1 VPDPKAVAA
10 HRAVEFVESGMTVG
24 LGTGSTAL
32 FAVEWIGRRVREE
45 GLSVRGVP
53 TSVRT
58 EKAAREAG
66 IPLVSLDEVL
76 DLDVTIDGADEVD
89 PKGNLLK
96 GGGGALLREKIVASI
111 TKTNVV
117 VVAPEKRVERLGHRE
132 LLPVEVVRFGWRAVA
147 RSIDRLGGEAYLR
160 RTDEGASYVT
170 DEGHFILDCRFEDIA
185 DPADLERTLD
195 RIPGVVETGLFVGL
209 AHRLVVGFPDGRAE
223 VRELGG

>member
-10 HRAVEFVESGMTVG
+10 HRAVEFVVSGMTIG

-32 FAVEWIGRRVREE
+32 FAVERIGRRIREE

-66 IPLVSLDEVL
+66 VPLVSLDEVL
-76 DLDVTIDGADEVD
+76 DLDLTIDGADEVD

-117 VVAPEKRVERLGHRE
+117 VVAPDKRVPRLGQA

-147 RSIDRLGGEAYLR
+147 RSIDRLGGEAFLR
-160 RTDEGASYVT
+160 RADTGATYVT
-170 DEGHFILDCRFEDIA
+170 DEGHYILDCRFEPVE
-185 DPADLERTLD
+185 DPSALEMDLD

-223 VRELGG
+223 VLELR